1 MYKKAG
7 IVVGITIWVVALL
20 IYFGYNFVGSDKDNN
35 KGKESTSQVVNESKQ
50 PSKVKQREVVNPT
63 IKGTL
68 ISLDD
73 DVSNSGYIEE
83 GVFVITDKGYVLN
96 KGNKMNM
103 VLPSVT
109 LSSEDGNLVIE
120 NYFTE
125 SVYKTLSVGDKL
137 QVRYKVISNKKGVKF
152 YLILSIEKLV

>member
-1 MYKKAG
+1 M
-7 IVVGITIWVVALL
+7 
-20 IYFGYNFVGSDKDNN
+20 
-35 KGKESTSQVVNESKQ
+35 
-50 PSKVKQREVVNPT
+50 
-63 IKGTL
+63 
-68 ISLDD
+68 
-73 DVSNSGYIEE
+73 
-83 GVFVITDKGYVLN
+83 FVITDKGYVLN